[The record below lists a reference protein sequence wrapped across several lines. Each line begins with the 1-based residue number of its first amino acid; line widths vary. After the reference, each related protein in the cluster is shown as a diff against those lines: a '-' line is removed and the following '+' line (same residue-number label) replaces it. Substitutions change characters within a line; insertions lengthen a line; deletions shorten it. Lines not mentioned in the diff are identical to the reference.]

1 MRNSTNINIDV
12 AVNLD
17 AANTRLGEIPGQ
29 VNKAVRFAVNDTA
42 KQARSRLT
50 AKIRE
55 TYTVKLAG
63 LNKALRIK
71 NATNR
76 NLTAH
81 ITGEKRHIPLHRYKY
96 KISVHEEYG
105 EVFSVMKKKNS
116 SMKAI
121 ISKKNKAKAFL
132 ATARAF
138 KGRDRNGETIYDEEK
153 KFTGV
158 FQREDK
164 GRDAKLHVLWGD
176 SVGQMLVNEDVY
188 GIVRPDIENDLKRNL
203 ERHIRRLAE
212 R

>member
-1 MRNSTNINIDV
+1 MRAGNSTNIDV
-12 AVNLD
+12 TVDLN

-63 LNKALRIK
+63 LNKALQIK

-81 ITGEKRHIPLHRYKY
+81 ITGEKRHIPLHEYKY
-96 KISVHEEYG
+96 KKNVPG
-105 EVFSVMKKKNS
+105 KGGRAVFAMKKKSS
-116 SMKAI
+116 SMDELI
-121 ISKKNKAKAFL
+121 HPGTKAKAFI
-132 ATARAF
+132 AKVRAF
-138 KGRDRNGETIYDEEK
+138 NGRDNNGNTVYSDTK
-153 KFTGV
+153 TVTGI
-158 FQREDK
+158 FQRESANRDK
-164 GRDAKLHVLWGD
+164 IRLLYGD

-188 GIVRPDIENDLKRNL
+188 GIVRPDIESDLKRNL

>member
-1 MRNSTNINIDV
+1 MRAGNSTNIDV
-12 AVNLD
+12 TVDLN

-63 LNKALRIK
+63 LNKALQIK

-81 ITGEKRHIPLHRYKY
+81 ITGEKRHIPLHKYKY
-96 KISVHEEYG
+96 KKNVPG
-105 EVFSVMKKKNS
+105 KGGRAVFAMKKKSS
-116 SMKAI
+116 SMDELI
-121 ISKKNKAKAFL
+121 HPGTKAKAFI
-132 ATARAF
+132 AKVRAF
-138 KGRDRNGETIYDEEK
+138 NGRDNNGNTVYSDTK
-153 KFTGV
+153 TVTGI
-158 FQREDK
+158 FQRESANRGK
-164 GRDAKLHVLWGD
+164 IRLLYGD

-188 GIVRPDIENDLKRNL
+188 GIVRPDIESDLKRNL